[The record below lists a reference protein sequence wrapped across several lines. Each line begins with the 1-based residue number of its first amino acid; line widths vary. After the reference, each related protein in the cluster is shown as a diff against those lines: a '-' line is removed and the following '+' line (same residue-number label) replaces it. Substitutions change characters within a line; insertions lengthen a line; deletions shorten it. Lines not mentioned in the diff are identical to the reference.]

1 MERLLGAGECRAIVK
16 ELKSLEEVVAYGG
29 AQVGLEGS

>member
-1 MERLLGAGECRAIVK
+1 VEKLLGAGGCRAIVK
-16 ELKSLEEVVAYGG
+16 ELKTLGEVVAYGG